1 LRHRT
6 QGVMTRFG
14 AAPAVLMP
22 GARNAVETCLT
33 IQAGERVALVSDA
46 VSAPVAACLA
56 SALSDAGARWTGY
69 LIEDLAP
76 RPLADVPPAIADAFD
91 ATFDPSLSWVKT
103 SGLISP
109 QYWSNLPAG
118 EVFTAPA
125 SVDGTFI
132 CNGMI
137 GDYFGPKYGD
147 LRPTPMVLTTEGGRL
162 VGADCE
168 RRDL

>member
-6 QGVMTRFG
+6 QGVMTQFG
-14 AAPAVLMP
+14 AAPAALMP

-76 RPLADVPPAIADAFD
+76 RPLADVPPAIADALEAAD
-91 ATFDPSLSWVKT
+91 AGILCAQPLE
-103 SGLISP
+103 
-109 QYWSNLPAG
+109 G
-118 EVFTAPA
+118 ELRARMAIVSIVERRQIRYAHMVGVTPE
-125 SVDGTFI
+125 I
-132 CNGMI
+132 MQQGMVA
-137 GDYFGPKYGD
+137 DY
-147 LRPTPMVLTTEGGRL
+147 RL
-162 VGADCE
+162 VDRLSDRLLAWMRSA
-168 RRDL
+168 RRLKVRT